1 MLNIFLVV
9 GLCGAIL
16 MFIGDM
22 TLYYNKED
30 YVGATTFEPII
41 NIMKNESR
49 TRLYIGG
56 MLGPIA
62 AFFYCIGYYHLVLM
76 MNENY
81 QILGWIC
88 FAINSLAIICGGAY
102 HSHFAYLGLIGRHDA
117 KEALEEVTKYVNVQK
132 TVAFGLQ
139 AIGFL
144 MMAILIALKWTVF
157 PRWMF
162 LVTPGIL
169 FLLVPLTRKLPKGL
183 HMIISGGWT
192 NLISVIYYGVA
203 LAVAYFNW

>member
-1 MLNIFLVV
+1 MLTVFLIV

-22 TLYYNKED
+22 TLYYCKED
-30 YVGATTFEPII
+30 YVGATTLESIVA
-41 NIMKNESR
+41 IMKKESR

-56 MLGPIA
+56 ILGPIA
-62 AFFYCIGYYHLVLM
+62 TFFYCVGYYHLVLF
-76 MNENY
+76 MNEEY
-81 QILGWIC
+81 QVLGWIC
-88 FAINSLAIICGGAY
+88 FFINCLAIICGGAY
-102 HSHFAYLGLIGRHDA
+102 HSHFSYLGLIGRHDA
-117 KEALEEVTKYVNVQK
+117 KEAFEEVTKYMNVQK
-132 TVAFGLQ
+132 TVAFGTQ

-144 MMAILIALKWTVF
+144 MMAIFILLKWTVF

-162 LVTPGIL
+162 LVTPGLL

-192 NLISVIYYGVA
+192 NLISVIYYGIGLFVVCFA
-203 LAVAYFNW
+203 R